1 MPTLKLNR
9 QDVVYMLLLA
19 VAAIFFYGAFARYFP
34 VTDTVESNY
43 VLTAR
48 EMLGRGDWLSPVIYG
63 HFWYDKP
70 ILTYW
75 TLMASFSAFGFTDLA
90 ARVPFILCAALNVM
104 RDR

>member
-48 EMLGRGDWLSPVIYG
+48 EMLGRWR
-63 HFWYDKP
+63 
-70 ILTYW
+70 
-75 TLMASFSAFGFTDLA
+75 LA
-90 ARVPFILCAALNVM
+90 VTGYIWPLLV
-104 RDR
+104 